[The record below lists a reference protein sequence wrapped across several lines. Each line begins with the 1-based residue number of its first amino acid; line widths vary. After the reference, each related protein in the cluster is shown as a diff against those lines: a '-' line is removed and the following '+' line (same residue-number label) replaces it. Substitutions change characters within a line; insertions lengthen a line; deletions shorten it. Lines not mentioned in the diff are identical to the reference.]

1 MDTRQTLRWGVWMP
15 PQICSCLS
23 IYMKL
28 AAIYRIAIG
37 RMKFV
42 QICMCFWTLQPC
54 FYNYRKILSNFVAK
68 YEVIWKW
75 NRIKLV
81 LDQKGISQTWLAKQV
96 GKSFS
101 TINSYACNR
110 NQPDLET
117 LLAISK
123 ILQVDLKDLITDEDE
138 RL

>member
-1 MDTRQTLRWGVWMP
+1 
-15 PQICSCLS
+15 
-23 IYMKL
+23 MKL
-28 AAIYRIAIG
+28 
-37 RMKFV
+37 
-42 QICMCFWTLQPC
+42 
-54 FYNYRKILSNFVAK
+54 
-68 YEVIWKW
+68 

-110 NQPDLET
+110 SQPDLET

-138 RL
+138 RQ